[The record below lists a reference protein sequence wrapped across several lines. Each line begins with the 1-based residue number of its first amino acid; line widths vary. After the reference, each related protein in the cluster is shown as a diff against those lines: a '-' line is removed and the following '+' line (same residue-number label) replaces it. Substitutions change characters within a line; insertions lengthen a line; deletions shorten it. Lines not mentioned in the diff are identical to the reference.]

1 MMKKIIV
8 FSVLT
13 ILLSSCCPFAYFVPQ
28 DKIAYSNSHAGDTL
42 GYAFGVVNIRRTNH
56 KDHCDLLQAIKT
68 NAPTLLNKKDITIY
82 QDGKPLKFDLRV
94 AQPDKWVKV
103 KKDTVTLQE
112 QSLFVLSTKAKT
124 APGQTL
130 TVVERNYPCLGDS
143 IVVHIN
149 LDDVNKSPGSISLGS
164 MVGQMLPRIHTLE
177 GEANQFAK
185 VAVDMME
192 QMQNQPDSTKRTP

>member
-1 MMKKIIV
+1 M
-8 FSVLT
+8 VLV
-13 ILLSSCCPFAYFVPQ
+13 I
-28 DKIAYSNSHAGDTL
+28 GM
-42 GYAFGVVNIRRTNH
+42 
-56 KDHCDLLQAIKT
+56 
-68 NAPTLLNKKDITIY
+68 PTLLNKKDITIY
-82 QDGKPLKFDLRV
+82 QDGKPLKFDLKV

-130 TVVERNYPCLGDS
+130 TIVERNYPCLGDS

-185 VAVDMME
+185 IASEMME
-192 QMQNQPDSTKRTP
+192 QKQTQPDSTKRTP

>member
-1 MMKKIIV
+1 MVKRITIFAALM
-8 FSVLT
+8 VLLT
-13 ILLSSCCPFAYFVPQ
+13 SCCPFAYFVPQ

-42 GYAFGVVNIRRTNH
+42 GYAFGVVNIRHTNH

-68 NAPTLLNKKDITIY
+68 NTPTLLNKKDITIY
-82 QDGKPLKFDLRV
+82 QDGKPLKFDLKV

-130 TVVERNYPCLGDS
+130 TIVERNYPCLGDS

-185 VAVDMME
+185 IASEMME
-192 QMQNQPDSTKRTP
+192 QKQVLQVLK